1 MEDRRQRGKEKQ
13 VSPIY
18 PWDHMCQSAREA
30 RQQPHKWLPL
40 HEASTGR
47 KKKKNLTLVV
57 CFLLLLKGEI
67 KKMSD
72 TCSLFPSLETPGL
85 PACYP
90 LTIPWTAACQASLSL
105 TISWSLLKL
114 MSIESVISSN
124 HFSSCHPLLLLSSI
138 FPSIR
143 VFSNELVLHIG
154 WPKYW
159 SFSLR
164 ISPWANH

>member
-1 MEDRRQRGKEKQ
+1 MRWRTGDKEVKKNRFL
-13 VSPIY
+13 
-18 PWDHMCQSAREA
+18 QSIPGIICAN
-30 RQQPHKWLPL
+30 QPERLGNSHRSGCLFMKHPL
-40 HEASTGR
+40 GE
-47 KKKKNLTLVV
+47 KKKNLTLVV
-57 CFLLLLKGEI
+57 CFLLMLKGEI

-105 TISWSLLKL
+105 TVSWSLLKL
-114 MSIESVISSN
+114 MSIESMMSSN

-143 VFSNELVLHIG
+143 VFSNELVLLIG
-154 WPKYW
+154 WPK
-159 SFSLR
+159 
-164 ISPWANH
+164 